1 MISAATSDTMV
12 VLWSLIGMCALYAL
26 GRRHGVEAERRRVEY
41 LVDVA
46 QCTVTSWSMVMLR
59 EAVEQRISVQ
69 EMREGLR
76 KNWNWEKWK

>member
-1 MISAATSDTMV
+1 MSPFTSDVMV
-12 VLWSLIGMCALYAL
+12 ILSSLVGMCSMYAL
-26 GRRHGVEAERRRVEY
+26 GRRHGIAAERRRIQY

-46 QCTVTSWSMVMLR
+46 QCAVTSWSVTMLR
-59 EAVEQRISVQ
+59 EAVDQRISVQ

>member
-26 GRRHGVEAERRRVEY
+26 GRRLGVEAERRRVEY